1 MQNYGTIIY
10 LVALVG
16 IFYFLIIRP
25 QQQRQKQ
32 HQKTVSSL
40 EPNQNVTT
48 YSGILGTIV
57 RVKDNTVILKVADN
71 VKIEML
77 KSAIAQINNGDDT
90 ESK

>member
-1 MQNYGTIIY
+1 MQNYGTVIY
-10 LVALVG
+10 MVALVA

-32 HQKTVSSL
+32 QQKIVNSL
-40 EPNQNVTT
+40 EPNTNVTT

-57 RVKDNTVILKVADN
+57 KVKDNTVIVKIADN

-77 KSAIAQINNGDDT
+77 KTAIAQVTG
-90 ESK
+90 EEEKE